1 MKRLESIV
9 SLFLLIVLY
18 IWIIKVV
25 GGPISSDAT
34 GFQPSMFLAYVF
46 VPVAFSYLF
55 SVFLDRSSKE
65 VE

>member
-1 MKRLESIV
+1 MKKLESIV

-25 GGPISSDAT
+25 GVPISSDAR

-55 SVFLDRSSKE
+55 TVFLDRFSKDME
-65 VE
+65 

>member
-1 MKRLESIV
+1 MKRIESIV
-9 SLFLLIVLY
+9 SIFLLIVLY

-25 GGPISSDAT
+25 GGPVSSDAR

-55 SVFLDRSSKE
+55 SVFLDRSSNKAE
-65 VE
+65 